1 LCSEVLKVDKGL
13 IEGKC
18 RIPGTFLNNGYYY
31 VSMHFL
37 NRDQDTMYEFT
48 ASVAFDVSDY
58 RNAKRPFGKW
68 DGAVRP
74 DFPVELSQ
82 VSFEAP

>member
-1 LCSEVLKVDKGL
+1 
-13 IEGKC
+13 
-18 RIPGTFLNNGYYY
+18 
-31 VSMHFL
+31 MHFL

-48 ASVAFDVSDY
+48 ASVAFDVVDY
-58 RNAKRPFGKW
+58 RNAKRPYGKW